1 MHIPACHRLSFS
13 VLLLVLTVGGGTHAT
28 ARNDAALWAAV
39 RSGTA
44 FAMMRHAL
52 APGTGDPQTVL
63 IGDCT
68 TQRNLSDSG
77 RKQAREIGD
86 RFRANGI
93 SAARVLTS
101 AWCRCTETAELLKLG
116 SVTQLDAL
124 NSFFASRDREPGQTA
139 ALIDW
144 ITEDKPY
151 RKRGNPLVQVT
162 HQVNITALT
171 GVFPRSGE
179 IVVARFDDHGGLQVL
194 GRLFPARAG

>member
-1 MHIPACHRLSFS
+1 MHIPACHRLAFS
-13 VLLLVLTVGGGTHAT
+13 VLLLVLTVGGGTPAT
-28 ARNDAALWAAV
+28 ARNDAALWDAV

-77 RKQAREIGD
+77 RKQARQIGE

-101 AWCRCTETAELLKLG
+101 AWCRCTETAELLRLG

-124 NSFFASRDREPGQTA
+124 NSFFTSRDREPVQTA
-139 ALIDW
+139 ALTDW
-144 ITEDKPY
+144 ITRDKPH
-151 RKRGNPLVQVT
+151 RRRGNPLVQVT

-179 IVVARFDDHGGLQVL
+179 IVVARFDDHGGLHIL